1 MILDTDEAL
10 KVHIEGL
17 QATLTKRN
25 ARIAE
30 LEEKLKLP
38 VPLEPEIERRIKKA
52 YKEGWRDCAKTLMES
67 TTEAVYALSTIRKD
81 AFALYLQKES
91 EL

>member
-17 QATLTKRN
+17 QATITKRN

-52 YKEGWRDCAKTLMES
+52 YKEGWKDCAKTLMES
-67 TTEAVYALSTIRKD
+67 TREAVHALSTIRKD
-81 AFALYLQKES
+81 AFALYLQE
-91 EL
+91 ETQL